1 VVVGGNVTIVTRKKK
16 RRRLLM
22 RRKRTLDPN
31 IVIDYKKADVIKR
44 FITERGKII
53 PRRVSGATAEQQR
66 AITIAVK
73 RARFLALIPYS
84 VSHEVERGFSGE
96 MTAVAQTFSVS
107 SLKSRRPERSS
118 EDVEGLDEIDDEN
131 EG

>member
-1 VVVGGNVTIVTRKKK
+1 VTIVTRKKK

-66 AITIAVK
+66 AITVAVK

-84 VSHEVERGFSGE
+84 LSHEVERGFSGE
-96 MTAVAQTFSVS
+96 MTSVAQTFSVG
-107 SLKSRRPERSS
+107 SLKSRRPERAAEEVVDDAEDS
-118 EDVEGLDEIDDEN
+118 EEIED
-131 EG
+131 

>member
-1 VVVGGNVTIVTRKKK
+1 MTIVTRKKK

-66 AITIAVK
+66 AITVAVK

-84 VSHEVERGFSGE
+84 LSHEVERGFSGE
-96 MTAVAQTFSVS
+96 MTSVAQTFSVG
-107 SLKSRRPERSS
+107 SLKSRRPERAAEEVVDEAEDS
-118 EDVEGLDEIDDEN
+118 EEIED
-131 EG
+131 

>member
-1 VVVGGNVTIVTRKKK
+1 MTIVTRKKK

-66 AITIAVK
+66 AITVAVK

-84 VSHEVERGFSGE
+84 LSHEVERGFSGE
-96 MTAVAQTFSVS
+96 MTSVAQTFSVG
-107 SLKSRRPERSS
+107 SLKSRRPERATEEVVDEAEDS
-118 EDVEGLDEIDDEN
+118 EEIED
-131 EG
+131 

>member
-1 VVVGGNVTIVTRKKK
+1 VSIVTRKKK

-31 IVIDYKKADVIKR
+31 IVIDYKKPDVIKR

-53 PRRVSGATAEQQR
+53 PRRISGATAEQQR

-73 RARFLALIPYS
+73 RARFLSLIPYS

-107 SLKSRRPERSS
+107 SLKSRRPEREA
-118 EDVEGLDEIDDEN
+118 EDVGAEGEEN
-131 EG
+131 EETED

>member
-1 VVVGGNVTIVTRKKK
+1 MTIVTRKKK

-66 AITIAVK
+66 AITVAVK

-84 VSHEVERGFSGE
+84 LSHEVERGFSGE
-96 MTAVAQTFSVS
+96 MSSVAQTFSVG
-107 SLKSRRPERSS
+107 SLKSRRPERAAEEVVDDAEDS
-118 EDVEGLDEIDDEN
+118 EEIED
-131 EG
+131 

>member
-1 VVVGGNVTIVTRKKK
+1 MTIVTRKKK

-66 AITIAVK
+66 AITVAVK

-84 VSHEVERGFSGE
+84 LSHEVERGFSGE
-96 MTAVAQTFSVS
+96 MTSVAQTFSVG
-107 SLKSRRPERSS
+107 SLKSRRPERAAEEVVDDAEDS
-118 EDVEGLDEIDDEN
+118 EEIED
-131 EG
+131 

>member
-1 VVVGGNVTIVTRKKK
+1 VTIVTRKKK

-66 AITIAVK
+66 AITVAVK

-84 VSHEVERGFSGE
+84 LSHEVERGFSGE
-96 MTAVAQTFSVS
+96 MTSVAQTFSVG
-107 SLKSRRPERSS
+107 SLKSRRPERAAEEVADEAEDS
-118 EDVEGLDEIDDEN
+118 EEIED
-131 EG
+131 